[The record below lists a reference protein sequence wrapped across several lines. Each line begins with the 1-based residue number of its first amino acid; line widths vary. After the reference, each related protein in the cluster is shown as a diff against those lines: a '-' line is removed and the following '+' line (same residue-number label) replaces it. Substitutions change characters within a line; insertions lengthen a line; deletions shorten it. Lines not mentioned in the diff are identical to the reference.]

1 MSQHTPRLVVLL
13 SGSGRTLVNLQEHIK
28 QGSLDAQIVLVIA
41 SRQCRGIELAK
52 TFGIPAE
59 VVPGDLDQTWLK
71 DKLES
76 VRADWV
82 LLAGYLRRCP
92 IPEGFRQ
99 RILNIHPALLPKFGG
114 NGMHGRRVHQAVLQ
128 SGDQLSGC
136 TVHYCD
142 EHYDSGPIIAQM
154 MCPVLPDDT
163 PETLAARV
171 FELELELYPK
181 ALTDLLQTRPDPAR

>member
-1 MSQHTPRLVVLL
+1 MSKHTPRLVVLL
-13 SGSGRTLVNLQEHIK
+13 SGSGRTLVNLHERIA
-28 QGSLDAQIVLVIA
+28 QGSLNAQIVLVIA
-41 SRQCRGIELAK
+41 SRQCAGIEHAR
-52 TFGIPAE
+52 TFSIPAE
-59 VVPGDLDQTWLK
+59 VVTGDLDEAWLK
-71 DKLES
+71 DKLQS

-92 IPEGFRQ
+92 IPEGYHH

-128 SGDQLSGC
+128 SGDPLSGC

-142 EHYDSGPIIAQM
+142 EHYDTGPIIAQM
-154 MCPVLPDDT
+154 TCPVLPDDT

-181 ALTDLLQTRPDPAR
+181 ALADLLQAHADPAR